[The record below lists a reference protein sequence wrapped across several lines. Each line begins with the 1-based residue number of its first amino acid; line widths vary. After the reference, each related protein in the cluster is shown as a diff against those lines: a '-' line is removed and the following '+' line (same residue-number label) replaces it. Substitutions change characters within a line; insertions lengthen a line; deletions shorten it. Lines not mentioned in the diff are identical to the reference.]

1 MKEENFNNNIQML
14 LDLNFSQIISERKL
28 EEFLL
33 LPDDMIEHYILIN
46 GNRYLEI
53 KRFFDYI
60 INDKSAREVHLGN
73 QLAYNLIIKYNAYD
87 RILKNE
93 KIALAALNSR
103 EYDQIFKFTLPQLN
117 SLDPLGYLGHA
128 VMLKTG
134 DMYQIID
141 EKEQIQEYIY
151 AHFDKSIKQKL
162 DSMTNVDVS
171 KMSVNEFA
179 SYIKMPDFLINKS
192 IENNGTN
199 YYNISRKVKYYV
211 NNCTEVNKAYKKQR
225 VRDAILKKGGQE
237 HFLENLNFALTALTA
252 HSYKNIEYKRNRNNK
267 NNSIYGE
274 CLYFDKIN
282 EIRLITDDC
291 EIKNFIYDNIS
302 DNIKQQICKKIAIK
316 DENIITKILSISK
329 RFNHKLSN
337 DDEKF
342 KCNNQK
348 VYKLR

>member
-14 LDLNFSQIISERKL
+14 LDLKFSQIISERKL

-33 LPDDMIEHYILIN
+33 LSDDMIEHYILIN

-93 KIALAALNSR
+93 KIALAALNAR

-179 SYIKMPDFLINKS
+179 TYIKMPDFLINKS

-199 YYNISRKVKYYV
+199 YYSISNKVKYYI
-211 NNCTEVNKAYKKQR
+211 NNCTEVNKSYKKQR

-252 HSYKNIEYKRNRNNK
+252 HSYKNIEYGRN
-267 NNSIYGE
+267 
-274 CLYFDKIN
+274 
-282 EIRLITDDC
+282 RLITDDC
-291 EIKNFIYDNIS
+291 KIRNFIYDNIP
-302 DNIKQQICKKIAIK
+302 DNIKEQIYKKFTLK